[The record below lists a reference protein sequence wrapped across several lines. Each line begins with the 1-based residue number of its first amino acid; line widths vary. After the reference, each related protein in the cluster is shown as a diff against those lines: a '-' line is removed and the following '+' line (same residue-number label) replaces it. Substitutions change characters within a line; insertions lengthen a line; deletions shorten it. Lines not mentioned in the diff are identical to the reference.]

1 MTATTEKATDIS
13 TTAVDVKVETKLEK
27 GEQKASEKE
36 AASVASGDAA
46 ISISATATAE
56 KKVDATAVDEKKKDD
71 NDVNKEKKGKDAPL
85 KASVK
90 AIEKPVQP
98 DFEIRYH
105 PKLPYTYE
113 VKKYGEIYTVV
124 ERLGRPKES
133 KGSFIKGLKQ
143 RYRNY
148 RTLWPLFFRFSR
160 ETIGPLGK
168 RRILC
173 CECETAVKLSGDR
186 LRLIHA
192 PVSIQT

>member
-1 MTATTEKATDIS
+1 MAVTTEKANDAS
-13 TTAVDVKVETKLEK
+13 TTAIDVKLEVTVEKA
-27 GEQKASEKE
+27 GEVVSEKE
-36 AASVASGDAA
+36 AASAA
-46 ISISATATAE
+46 TGEAAVSVSVTATAE
-56 KKVDATAVDEKKKDD
+56 KQLEGAAADGKKEDSKKDNKKKD
-71 NDVNKEKKGKDAPL
+71 EKDAPL

-90 AIEKPVQP
+90 AVEKPVQP

-113 VKKYGEIYTVV
+113 VKKYGEIYSVV

-133 KGSFIKGLKQ
+133 RGSFIKGLKQ

-173 CECETAVKLSGDR
+173 CECESASRT
-186 LRLIHA
+186 LRR
-192 PVSIQT
+192 QCKD